1 MLRAAAATRCAAT
14 AARPRLPRWGRCAA
28 AAGACVAAAGV
39 GGGLLRPPPASCA
52 TTQDFQPK
60 QNGEAAQIEALQ
72 RVILDSIESRL
83 DAIESRSAEP
93 PAAPPAAAAAAPAP
107 KRRPAAPPPAATAA
121 NPHGLAGRR
130 ILVTA
135 PSNYAARLAAQVMAR
150 GGRPICMPTIVT
162 EPLADAEHAA
172 LDDSLRQLDAAG
184 PGSPAFSY
192 IAFTSRNG
200 IEAFVRRAKA
210 LGLAGDLPALLE
222 GVTVCALGNDA
233 KLLEEA
239 GIEVGLLPE
248 VSSPSGIIAELRTR
262 GECVPCAPATTPTVG
277 S

>member
-1 MLRAAAATRCAAT
+1 MLRAAVAATRS
-14 AARPRLPRWGRCAA
+14 ARPRLPRWGRCAA
-28 AAGACVAAAGV
+28 AGAAVAAGV
-39 GGGLLRPPPASCA
+39 GGPPQASCA

-83 DAIESRSAEP
+83 DAIESRSAD
-93 PAAPPAAAAAAPAP
+93 PPAAAVAAAPVP
-107 KRRPAAPPPAATAA
+107 KRRPAAPPPAAAAA

-239 GIEVGLLPE
+239 GIQVGLLPE

-262 GECVPCAPATTPTVG
+262 GECVSCTPATTPTVG